1 MGFLDAL
8 SKPAKPMLGLDISSS
23 AVKLIELSQSAD
35 RYKVESYR
43 VMPLPANTVVEK
55 NIADIQALADTL
67 ERLVARSGTKLT
79 DTAVAVSGSS
89 VITKEIELPAGL
101 SDLQME
107 TQIEV
112 EADQYIPYLMEEV
125 SFDFDVIGP
134 VDNNPDLV
142 RVLLA
147 ACRQENVE
155 HRREA
160 LEMAGLIPK
169 VVDVEGFAIERAYRL
184 MMEQFDQVGDQVVAI
199 ADIGA
204 TMLTFTVLLDGK
216 TIYNREQLF
225 GGRQLTEEI
234 QRRYGLS
241 WEEAGEAKR
250 KGGLPEDYRSEVME
264 PFTESLIQH
273 INRSL
278 QFFYS
283 SSNYNYIDQLLLAGG
298 VSAIEGLVSQVEEA
312 VNLPTS
318 IANTVANME
327 VSSSINRASLDK
339 VPWDQALEI
348 VLKAKGLD
356 KRQEGNVLMVA
367 PAAEIA
373 EQERLQVEAN
383 KQLQELA
390 PLETAFV
397 RIKYADAAEIFEL
410 FTADED
416 QQGYSGG
423 SAGGREGNATT
434 SILSQRGSAIVD
446 ERTNTIILTDTE
458 EKINEFRRLI
468 TEIDVPI
475 KQVLIEARIVIANTD
490 FKKELGVT
498 WGLAGIDKLSGGQF
512 SSATGDRSLGFSG
525 RRSGLTPGAGVVETF
540 TYQADEVD
548 TAGPDGQ
555 VGTPDDT
562 VVVTQNYDFGLG
574 DSLAVDLGVSDPTG
588 SFSLGYLTDS
598 FLIDLELSALES
610 DGYGEIVSQPKVLTG
625 DKQQAVIKSGTE
637 IAFQKATYSGATSV
651 EFKEAA
657 LQLEVTPQIT
667 PDNRII
673 MDLLVSQDSVGAFTP
688 TGEPSIDITQIET
701 QALVG
706 DGQTLVLGGIFQT
719 EEVNGT
725 EKVPML
731 GDIPFLGKLFR
742 NDLRNIEKREILIFI
757 TPKIIDDNL
766 LDR

>member
-1 MGFLDAL
+1 LDFADVQSQLAKKKYPL
-8 SKPAKPMLGLDISSS
+8 SFENARDAVVVSDGSRTRLIVNLNES
-23 AVKLIELSQSAD
+23 APFITRIEGDRLMVKVGADQTANATSAMPIASTYAQGSDDRRADFTELSA
-35 RYKVESYR
+35 
-43 VMPLPANTVVEK
+43 
-55 NIADIQALADTL
+55 ALTG
-67 ERLVARSGTKLT
+67 V
-79 DTAVAVSGSS
+79 
-89 VITKEIELPAGL
+89 
-101 SDLQME
+101 
-107 TQIEV
+107 
-112 EADQYIPYLMEEV
+112 
-125 SFDFDVIGP
+125 DF
-134 VDNNPDLV
+134 
-142 RVLLA
+142 
-147 ACRQENVE
+147 
-155 HRREA
+155 RRDA
-160 LEMAGLIPK
+160 QGAGLIKLDLSDPAVNIDINK
-169 VVDVEGFAIERAYRL
+169 TGSKIRLEFYQTELPDHLDRRLDVVDFATPVTAIDTMQLGSTTVVTIEAEGQYDYLAYQADKQYIVSVKPLTAAEVELHNKKFDFTGDRLSLNFQDIEVRSVL
-184 MMEQFDQVGDQVVAI
+184 QLI
-199 ADIGA
+199 AD
-204 TMLTFTVLLDGK
+204 FT
-216 TIYNREQLF
+216 
-225 GGRQLTEEI
+225 
-234 QRRYGLS
+234 
-241 WEEAGEAKR
+241 
-250 KGGLPEDYRSEVME
+250 
-264 PFTESLIQH
+264 SL
-273 INRSL
+273 N
-278 QFFYS
+278 
-283 SSNYNYIDQLLLAGG
+283 
-298 VSAIEGLVSQVEEA
+298 LVASDTV
-312 VNLPTS
+312 TGS
-318 IANTVANME
+318 ITL
-327 VSSSINRASLDK
+327 RLDK

-356 KRQEGNVLMVA
+356 KRQESNVLMVA

-410 FTADED
+410 FTADD
-416 QQGYSGG
+416 SQSGQSGG
-423 SAGGREGNATT
+423 ATEGNATT
-434 SILSQRGSAIVD
+434 SILSERGSAIVD

-458 EKINEFRRLI
+458 EKINEFKRLI
-468 TEIDVPI
+468 SEIDVPI

-498 WGLAGIDKLSGGQF
+498 WGLAGLDKLSGGQF
-512 SSATGDRSLGFSG
+512 SSASGDRSLGFSG

-540 TYQADEVD
+540 TYQADEVEVD
-548 TAGPDGQ
+548 DGPDGLPF
-555 VGTPDDT
+555 TADDIT
-562 VVVTQNYDFGLG
+562 TVTQNYDFGLG
-574 DSLAVDLGVSDPTG
+574 DSLAVDLGVSNPTG
-588 SFSLGYLTDS
+588 SFSLGYLTDN

-637 IAFQKATYSGATSV
+637 IAYQKATSSGATSI
-651 EFKEAA
+651 EFKEAV

-719 EEVNGT
+719 EEVKGT

>member
-1 MGFLDAL
+1 MISRVKCCFLMLSLYCFSWSAAAVDNRVTDIDFTSLSSDQFEISLQFSQRPPQPKSYEIAEPARLVLDFADVQSQLAKKKYPLSFENARDAVVVSDGSRTRL
-8 SKPAKPMLGLDISSS
+8 IVNLNES
-23 AVKLIELSQSAD
+23 APFITRIEGDRLMVKVGADQSANATSAMPIASTYAQGSDDRRADFTELSA
-35 RYKVESYR
+35 
-43 VMPLPANTVVEK
+43 
-55 NIADIQALADTL
+55 ALTG
-67 ERLVARSGTKLT
+67 V
-79 DTAVAVSGSS
+79 
-89 VITKEIELPAGL
+89 
-101 SDLQME
+101 
-107 TQIEV
+107 
-112 EADQYIPYLMEEV
+112 
-125 SFDFDVIGP
+125 DF
-134 VDNNPDLV
+134 
-142 RVLLA
+142 
-147 ACRQENVE
+147 
-155 HRREA
+155 RRDA
-160 LEMAGLIPK
+160 QGAGLIKLDLSDPAVNIDINK
-169 VVDVEGFAIERAYRL
+169 TGSKIRLEFYQTELPDHLDRRLDVVDFATPVTAIDTMQQGSTTVVTIEAEGQYDYLAYQADKQYIVSVKPLTATEVELHNKKFDFTGDRLSLNFQDIEVRSVL
-184 MMEQFDQVGDQVVAI
+184 QLI
-199 ADIGA
+199 AD
-204 TMLTFTVLLDGK
+204 FT
-216 TIYNREQLF
+216 
-225 GGRQLTEEI
+225 
-234 QRRYGLS
+234 
-241 WEEAGEAKR
+241 
-250 KGGLPEDYRSEVME
+250 
-264 PFTESLIQH
+264 SL
-273 INRSL
+273 N
-278 QFFYS
+278 
-283 SSNYNYIDQLLLAGG
+283 
-298 VSAIEGLVSQVEEA
+298 LVASDTV
-312 VNLPTS
+312 TGS
-318 IANTVANME
+318 ITL
-327 VSSSINRASLDK
+327 RLDK

-410 FTADED
+410 FTADD
-416 QQGYSGG
+416 SQSGQSGG
-423 SAGGREGNATT
+423 ATEGNATT
-434 SILSQRGSAIVD
+434 SILSERGSAIVD

-458 EKINEFRRLI
+458 EKINEFKRLI
-468 TEIDVPI
+468 SEIDVPI

-498 WGLAGIDKLSGGQF
+498 WGLAGLDKLSGGQF
-512 SSATGDRSLGFSG
+512 SSASGDRSLGFSG

-540 TYQADEVD
+540 TYQADEVEVD
-548 TAGPDGQ
+548 DGPDGLPF
-555 VGTPDDT
+555 TADDITT
-562 VVVTQNYDFGLG
+562 VTRNYDFGLG
-574 DSLAVDLGVSDPTG
+574 DSLAVDLGVSNPTG
-588 SFSLGYLTDS
+588 SFSLGYLTDN

-637 IAFQKATYSGATSV
+637 IAYQKATSSGATSI
-651 EFKEAA
+651 EFKEAV

-719 EEVNGT
+719 EEVKGT

-757 TPKIIDDNL
+757 TPKIIDDNI

>member
-1 MGFLDAL
+1 MISRVKCCFLMLSLYCFSWSAAAVDNRVTDIDFTSLSSDQFEISLQFSQRPPQPKSYEIAEPARLVLDFADVQSQLAKKKYPLSFENARDAVVVSDGSRTRL
-8 SKPAKPMLGLDISSS
+8 IVNLNES
-23 AVKLIELSQSAD
+23 APFITRIEGDRLMVKVGADQSANATSAMPIASTYAQGSDDRRADFTELSA
-35 RYKVESYR
+35 
-43 VMPLPANTVVEK
+43 
-55 NIADIQALADTL
+55 ALTG
-67 ERLVARSGTKLT
+67 V
-79 DTAVAVSGSS
+79 
-89 VITKEIELPAGL
+89 
-101 SDLQME
+101 
-107 TQIEV
+107 
-112 EADQYIPYLMEEV
+112 
-125 SFDFDVIGP
+125 DF
-134 VDNNPDLV
+134 
-142 RVLLA
+142 
-147 ACRQENVE
+147 
-155 HRREA
+155 RRDA
-160 LEMAGLIPK
+160 QGAGLIKLDLSDPAVNIDINK
-169 VVDVEGFAIERAYRL
+169 TGSKIRLEFYQTELPDHLDRRLDVVDFATPVTAIDTMQQGSTTVVTIEAEGQYDYLAYQADKQYIVSVKPLTAAEVELHNKKFDFTGDRLSLNFQDIEVRSVL
-184 MMEQFDQVGDQVVAI
+184 QLI
-199 ADIGA
+199 AD
-204 TMLTFTVLLDGK
+204 FT
-216 TIYNREQLF
+216 
-225 GGRQLTEEI
+225 
-234 QRRYGLS
+234 
-241 WEEAGEAKR
+241 
-250 KGGLPEDYRSEVME
+250 
-264 PFTESLIQH
+264 SL
-273 INRSL
+273 N
-278 QFFYS
+278 
-283 SSNYNYIDQLLLAGG
+283 
-298 VSAIEGLVSQVEEA
+298 LVASDTV
-312 VNLPTS
+312 TGS
-318 IANTVANME
+318 ITL
-327 VSSSINRASLDK
+327 RLDK

-410 FTADED
+410 FTADD
-416 QQGYSGG
+416 SQSGQSGG
-423 SAGGREGNATT
+423 ATEGNATT
-434 SILSQRGSAIVD
+434 SILSERGSAIVD
-446 ERTNTIILTDTE
+446 ERTNTMILTDTE
-458 EKINEFRRLI
+458 EKINEFKRLI
-468 TEIDVPI
+468 SEIDVPI

-498 WGLAGIDKLSGGQF
+498 WGLAGLDKLSGGQF
-512 SSATGDRSLGFSG
+512 SSASGDRSLGFSG

-540 TYQADEVD
+540 TYQADEVEVD
-548 TAGPDGQ
+548 DGPDGLPF
-555 VGTPDDT
+555 TADDIT
-562 VVVTQNYDFGLG
+562 TVTQNYDFGLG
-574 DSLAVDLGVSDPTG
+574 DSLAVDLGVSNPTG
-588 SFSLGYLTDS
+588 SFSLGYLTDN

-637 IAFQKATYSGATSV
+637 IAYQKATSSGATSI
-651 EFKEAA
+651 EFKEAV

-719 EEVNGT
+719 EEVKGT